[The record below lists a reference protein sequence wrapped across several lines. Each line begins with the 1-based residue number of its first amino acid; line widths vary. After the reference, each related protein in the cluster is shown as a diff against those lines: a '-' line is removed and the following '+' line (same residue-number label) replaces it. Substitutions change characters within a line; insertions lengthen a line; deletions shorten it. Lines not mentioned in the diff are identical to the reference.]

1 VSADNEE
8 AYPQREFLEDMMTD
22 LVEDI
27 GVILERYRVEAADIV
42 DQLVAVE
49 HVGDCLRYLFTD
61 NGLSMLTQFSHA
73 DC

>member
-22 LVEDI
+22 LAEDI
-27 GVILERYRVEAADIV
+27 GVMLERYRVEAADIV

-49 HVGDCLRYLFTD
+49 Q
-61 NGLSMLTQFSHA
+61 MLAQRTPEFRKLVDGSA
-73 DC
+73 SKKFRRT